1 MKSKNFIKKIKI
13 EELTSKLKSKEF
25 ENIKL
30 ILQKENADS
39 LLSRVSNN
47 ILKEYLNYCSLS
59 SSFFLYTCSIKKNII
74 GYAIFASNYKL
85 QQNEFLFL
93 SIKIIFDQIC
103 KFNFFSLINFFLIFT
118 NIENLLIN
126 KNKSKLVN
134 SNLNL
139 NLLAI
144 KKKYQSKGIGK
155 FFIKICLKKIL
166 NRKKYK
172 YLITE
177 TYNQQSLSFYLNKL
191 NFKILG
197 LKLRCFK
204 ILKILIFRFKT

>member
-1 MKSKNFIKKIKI
+1 M
-13 EELTSKLKSKEF
+13 
-25 ENIKL
+25 
-30 ILQKENADS
+30 
-39 LLSRVSNN
+39 
-47 ILKEYLNYCSLS
+47 
-59 SSFFLYTCSIKKNII
+59 
-74 GYAIFASNYKL
+74 
-85 QQNEFLFL
+85 
-93 SIKIIFDQIC
+93 
-103 KFNFFSLINFFLIFT
+103 IFT